1 MRYTVAAIVL
11 LASSCSQPEPSPKPQ
26 EVVKSAL
33 ATPEIDRCKIKVSQ
47 QGREEPAYKGVSGYL
62 GFTSQYDM
70 LEYID
75 RMPAPPWKIP
85 TLHQS
90 GPETWDETDETV
102 DAKQKVTVVDF
113 QLKHEG
119 YGHYDGALTVKL
131 ENGQLILIAPK
142 YFVPTDWWNCSIS
155 DAIRYSPVI
164 AEVQVGAKPL
174 DADGRWATVEA
185 GDRVFCVN
193 DGLPGPLTGQD
204 LVACRR
210 YPEGRLYFDPRSL
223 KVVY

>member
-1 MRYTVAAIVL
+1 MRHLIPMIFL
-11 LASSCSQPEPSPKPQ
+11 LVSSCSMPDQSLVPKEVSQQAPAEP
-26 EVVKSAL
+26 AL
-33 ATPEIDRCKIKVSQ
+33 DRCKIEVPQ
-47 QGREEPAYKGVSGYL
+47 QGREEPTYKGVSGYL

-70 LEYID
+70 LEYLD
-75 RMPAPPWKIP
+75 SMPTPPWKVP

-90 GPETWDETDETV
+90 GPETWDETAETV
-102 DAKQKVTVVDF
+102 EAKQKVTVMDV

-131 ENGQLILIAPK
+131 DDGRLVLIAPK
-142 YFVPTDWWNCSIS
+142 YFVPTDWWNCSVS
-155 DAIRYSPVI
+155 DAIRYSPII
-164 AEVQVGAKPL
+164 AEVQVSAKPL